1 MRLTNTK
8 KIAGGMLL
16 MLALVLSAI
25 TGFAQGGPAG
35 HGPRGEGGHGGIGFF
50 ARQLNLSDAQKE
62 QMKQIAASYQQTIK
76 NLHEQLR
83 NLHQN
88 EYDPLSGAAFNEAAV
103 RSQAQARVNL
113 EVEMEVT
120 HAHMMSDMY
129 AVLTPEQKAQLAQLR
144 QQWEQKRQQ
153 ERANRNANPGQNR

>member
-25 TGFAQGGPAG
+25 TGFAQEGPAG

-88 EYDPLSGAAFNEAAV
+88 EFDPLSGAAFNEAAV
-103 RSQAQARVNL
+103 RSQAQARANL

-129 AVLTPEQKAQLAQLR
+129 AVLTSEQKAQLAQLR
-144 QQWEQKRQQ
+144 QQWAQKRQQ
-153 ERANRNANPGQNR
+153 ERANRNANSGQNQ

>member
-1 MRLTNTK
+1 MRLTKTK
-8 KIAGGMLL
+8 KIAGGLL
-16 MLALVLSAI
+16 LTLALVLSAI
-25 TGFAQGGPAG
+25 IGFAQEG

-50 ARQLNLSDAQKE
+50 ARHLNLSDAQKE

-88 EYDPLSGAAFNEAAV
+88 EFDPLSGAAFNEAAV
-103 RSQAQARVNL
+103 RSQAQARANL

-129 AVLTPEQKAQLAQLR
+129 AVLTSEQKAQLAQLR
-144 QQWEQKRQQ
+144 QQWAQKRQQ
-153 ERANRNANPGQNR
+153 ERANRNANSGQNQ